1 MIFSKLERG
10 YVRFFSED
18 EDRMRLMSSIEERKY
33 KRELLMNKRCQVEE
47 KVPNKGV
54 SSVVYE
60 REDVSELKIGLSHLI
75 LKVMEHNGDMSL

>member
-1 MIFSKLERG
+1 
-10 YVRFFSED
+10 
-18 EDRMRLMSSIEERKY
+18 
-33 KRELLMNKRCQVEE
+33 MNKRCQVEE